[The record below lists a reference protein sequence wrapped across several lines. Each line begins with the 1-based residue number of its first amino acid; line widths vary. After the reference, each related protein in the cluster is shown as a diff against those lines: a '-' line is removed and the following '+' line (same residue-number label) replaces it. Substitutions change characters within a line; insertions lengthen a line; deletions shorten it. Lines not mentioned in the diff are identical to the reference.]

1 MKSRM
6 MAHLLVAAGVLWA
19 PSLLLPGPGSAQE
32 EHRLRGNDVA
42 VYNLAGSAEIVAGS
56 GSEVVV
62 QVMRGGGDAARLDA
76 EVVQVEGHDAL
87 VIHYPDDRIV
97 YPEMGRGSRSQLR
110 VRTDGTFY
118 GDRGSGG
125 AQEVRISGSGS
136 GLEAWA
142 DLRISVPRGGEFAL
156 YLAVGE
162 TTLDGVD
169 GAILVDTGSG
179 AVVAHSGR
187 GELSVDT
194 GSGEVTVE
202 GFDGEVE
209 LDTGSGSV
217 HLREVRG
224 GEVRVDTGSGEV
236 VAHQVAAS
244 SVEVDTGSGGVDM
257 RGISAPN
264 VIVDTGSG
272 NVQIELMED
281 VDRLEIDTGSGGVD
295 IWVPASVG
303 ARVELETGS
312 GGIDLDLPF
321 EAREVKRD
329 YVQGVLGDGRGSI
342 VVDTGSGRIRLM
354 AR

>member
-1 MKSRM
+1 MV
-6 MAHLLVAAGVLWA
+6 AHLLLTAGVLFA
-19 PSLLLPGPGSAQE
+19 TSLLLPGPGSAQE
-32 EHRLRGNDVA
+32 EHRLSGGDVA
-42 VYNLAGSAEIVAGS
+42 VYNLVGSAEIVPGS
-56 GSEVVV
+56 GSQVVV
-62 QVMRGGGDAARLDA
+62 QVMRGGADAARLEA

-87 VIHYPDDRIV
+87 VIRYPDDRVV
-97 YPEMGRGSRSQLR
+97 YPELGRRSQSQLR
-110 VRTDGTFY
+110 VRDDGTFY
-118 GDRGSGG
+118 GDRGSAG
-125 AQEVRISGSGS
+125 AREVRISGSGS

-142 DLRISVPRGGEFAL
+142 DLRISVPRGSGFSL
-156 YLAVGE
+156 YLAAGE

-179 AVVAHSGR
+179 AVRARNGR
-187 GELSVDT
+187 GELSIDT
-194 GSGEVTVE
+194 GSGEVTLE
-202 GFDGEVE
+202 GFEGEVE

-217 HLREVRG
+217 HLQEVRG

-236 VAHQVAAS
+236 VAQQVSAS
-244 SVEVDTGSGGVDM
+244 SLEIDTGSGGVEM
-257 RGISAPN
+257 RGISAPD

-272 NVQIELMED
+272 KVQVELMED
-281 VDRLEIDTGSGGVD
+281 VDRLEIDTGSGSVD

-303 ARVELETGS
+303 AQVELDTGS

-354 AR
+354 SR